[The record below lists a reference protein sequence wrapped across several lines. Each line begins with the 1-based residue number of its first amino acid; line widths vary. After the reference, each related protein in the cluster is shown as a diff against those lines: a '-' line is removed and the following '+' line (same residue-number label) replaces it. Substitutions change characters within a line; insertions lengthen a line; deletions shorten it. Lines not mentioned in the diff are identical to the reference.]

1 VSKLL
6 KMPLIKIAT
15 KINADIEICFSLSLS
30 IDLHRISTKE
40 TGEQAID
47 GITSGLIGLGQSVTW
62 QAKHFGITQRL
73 TSKITKYNNPFH
85 FRDEQV
91 NGIFQSLVHDHY
103 FQKFQNYTLMS
114 DYFFFESPF
123 GIFGKIFNKLI
134 LTNYMK
140 NFLILRNNTI
150 KEYAESDKWKALLI
164 N

>member
-1 VSKLL
+1 
-6 KMPLIKIAT
+6 MPLIKIAT